1 MRVEAV
7 MAWSASVAS
16 LWRTFV
22 RDDWPVGRRWLF
34 VALGVFALLSWA
46 AVAPHG
52 INASWRECD
61 TQAIARNFV
70 LDGFDLARPRVD
82 WRGDG
87 DGAVECEFPLYQ
99 ALIALVLRFAG
110 DVEWPGR
117 VLSLVSVLFA
127 AFALHS
133 LLAARSGARAA
144 LAGTLVF
151 LVSGQAWLLSSRV
164 TPDALS
170 LALATA
176 GVVTYLRYLAQGSS
190 LALVLSALALAFA
203 ALQKP
208 TALQAGLL
216 LLLWT
221 VALAPQRLRE
231 PRLWFAAVSALA
243 LVVAW
248 LVHGALLHAETGLT
262 FGVIS
267 GGDTKFPGLEQL
279 FTLEFHRELA
289 KASWRYGL
297 SVFGIAALAVLAWRR
312 ALDRTD
318 VALLSTVAVALLGT
332 LRYSHESGMGAHYHA
347 FAALAGS
354 FFVARAWPER
364 ASLGFKAAFACAL
377 AVHGGAQFLREMEFK
392 EDNAGASIL
401 AVAALVRDCS
411 APQELVA
418 VRALKPAHDVRWERR
433 NNFEDPRVLYHAHRR
448 GWVLPSDGLD
458 VPTLEGLVLR
468 GARVVVLSAVRRSDE
483 ALLAWLA
490 LHADRVGENGG
501 ALVYR
506 LRSPT

>member
-1 MRVEAV
+1 MRVEVV
-7 MAWSASVAS
+7 MVWYASVGS
-16 LWRTFV
+16 LWRSSV
-22 RDDWPVGRRWLF
+22 RNDWPVGRRWLF
-34 VALGVFALLSWA
+34 VALVLFALLSWA

-99 ALIALVLRFAG
+99 ALIALVLRVAG

-170 LALATA
+170 LALAAA
-176 GVVTYLRYLAQGSS
+176 GVVTYLRYLAEGSW

-221 VALAPQRLRE
+221 AVLARERLRE
-231 PRLWFAAVSALA
+231 LRLWVVAAAALA

-248 LVHGALLHAETGLT
+248 LVHGAVLHEETGLT
-262 FGVIS
+262 FGVVS
-267 GGDTKFPGLEQL
+267 GGDTKFPGLAQL
-279 FTLEFHRELA
+279 LTLEFHLKLA
-289 KASWRYGL
+289 KATWRYGL
-297 SVFGIAALAVLAWRR
+297 SGFGIAALAVLAWRR
-312 ALDRTD
+312 ALDRAD
-318 VALLSTVAVALLGT
+318 VALLATVVVALLGT

-364 ASLGFKAAFACAL
+364 ASWVFKAAFACAL
-377 AVHGGAQFLREMEFK
+377 ALHGGAQFLRETEFK
-392 EDNAGASIL
+392 QNNASASVL
-401 AVAALVRDCS
+401 AVAALVRECS
-411 APQELVA
+411 AKDELVA
-418 VRALKPAHDVRWERR
+418 VRALKPLHDARWERR
-433 NNFEDPRVLYHAHRR
+433 NNFEDPRVLYHARRR

-458 VPTLEGLVLR
+458 VPTLEGLVQR

-490 LHADRVGENGG
+490 LHAERVGEDSG